1 MFVEATFLE
10 ARLGASVLSFDGRVI
25 ECFRSDAGDGWRKHL
40 ALVTLGRIDGPDKK
54 GRYDVAFA
62 FRGDGSEVVR
72 LIVEGDQYARLHPV
86 LEAIR
91 AAG

>member
-1 MFVEATFLE
+1 MLVEATFLD

-25 ECFRSDAGDGWRKHL
+25 EYLRCDAGDGWRRHL
-40 ALVTLGRIDGPDKK
+40 ALVTLGRVEGPDKK
-54 GRYDVAFA
+54 GRHDVGFA
-62 FRGDGSEVVR
+62 FRGDGSEVAR
-72 LIVEGDQYARLHPV
+72 LIVEGDQYERLHPV